1 MGGIVDGFANSIENK
16 RLTQGRD
23 EAREEK
29 EARRHSGRGV
39 PMQTIGMQKA
49 HTPTPPIFL

>member
-23 EAREEK
+23 KAREEK
-29 EARRHSGRGV
+29 EARRHSGRGG